1 MESIASGD
9 GKSYA
14 MEFRQLKTFRVVA
27 DLLSFT
33 RAAEQL
39 YMAQSSVSAQIR
51 GLEQELEVKL
61 FDRIGRRVLLTDAGS
76 KLYDYARRIEGMT
89 EEIRSEVAGE
99 SYMRGSL
106 TVRVPETLA
115 AVYMPT
121 IVERFYRE
129 HPQVAL
135 NFINC
140 TDRQLREELNSG
152 RIDLAFL
159 IIDAVNFG
167 EVNVRLLKSEPL
179 ALVSGPLHPLARK
192 KRVQLHDLDSQTLLL
207 PKTD

>member
-1 MESIASGD
+1 
-9 GKSYA
+9 

-27 DLLSFT
+27 DRLSFT

-89 EEIRSEVAGE
+89 EEIRSEVAAE
-99 SYMRGSL
+99 SHLRGSL

-115 AVYMPT
+115 SVYMPT
-121 IVERFYRE
+121 IVERFYGE
-129 HPQVAL
+129 HPQVGL

-140 TDRQLREELNSG
+140 TDRQLREELDSG

-159 IIDAVNFG
+159 IIEAVNFG
-167 EVNVRLLKSEPL
+167 KVNVRLLKNEPL
-179 ALVSGPLHPLARK
+179 SLVSGPRHPLASK
-192 KRVQLHDLDSQTLLL
+192 KRVRLCDLDSQTLLM

>member
-1 MESIASGD
+1 
-9 GKSYA
+9 

-33 RAAEQL
+33 RAAERL

-51 GLEQELEVKL
+51 GLEQELDVKL
-61 FDRIGRRVLLTDAGS
+61 FDRIGRRVLLTDAGG

-89 EEIRSEVAGE
+89 EEIRTEVACE
-99 SYMRGSL
+99 SNIRGSL

-115 AVYMPT
+115 AVYMPA

-129 HPQVAL
+129 FPQVGL

-140 TDRQLREELNSG
+140 TDRRLREELNSG

-159 IIDAVNFG
+159 IIEAVSFS

-179 ALVSGPLHPLARK
+179 ALVSDPLHPLARK
-192 KRVQLHDLDSQTLLL
+192 KSVQLRDLDSQTLLL

>member
-1 MESIASGD
+1 
-9 GKSYA
+9 

-27 DLLSFT
+27 DRLGFT

-39 YMAQSSVSAQIR
+39 NMAQSSVSAQIR
-51 GLEQELEVKL
+51 GLEEELEVKL

-89 EEIRSEVAGE
+89 EEIRSEVAGQ
-99 SYMRGSL
+99 SYVRGSL
-106 TVRVPETLA
+106 TIRVPETLA
-115 AVYMPT
+115 AVYMPAV
-121 IVERFYRE
+121 VERFYRE
-129 HPQVAL
+129 HPQVKL

-159 IIDAVNFG
+159 IVEAVNFG
-167 EVNVRLLKSEPL
+167 EVNVRMLKSEPL
-179 ALVSGPLHPLARK
+179 ALVSGPSHPLARK
-192 KRVQLHDLDSQTLLL
+192 TRVRLSDLDSQTLLL